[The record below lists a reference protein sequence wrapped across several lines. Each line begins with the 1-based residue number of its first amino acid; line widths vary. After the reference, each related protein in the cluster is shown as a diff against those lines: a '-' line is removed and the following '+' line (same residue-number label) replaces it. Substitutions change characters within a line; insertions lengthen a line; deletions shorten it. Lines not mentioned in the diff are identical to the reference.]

1 VSGTTSSAEPDRLAA
16 YETTVAPVDEA
27 LALSTVRFATGIG
40 AFFAGAGSFAPP
52 GSAEE
57 WAAPLLSVRAES
69 SYLAT
74 WVTAVGE
81 AFRQAGADPDG
92 DGIYG
97 DVPDDA
103 LAPMVGRPVLSEQ
116 RAYLAE
122 QLSTLY
128 ERAAAGQLDLTSSEM
143 ARLLAMARDLVDSSP
158 DPQAE
163 AELLIAAVG
172 PRDVDTAVR
181 LLGSGAGDA
190 TDLHHPAVAGLLDL
204 GNVISLGLE
213 NQPSRADRWA
223 DELVTPRTI
232 LGGLSGEQAEAFG
245 VMGAGNAPGT
255 SSFGTAL
262 FGALVNSAGRTPL
275 GSLVHRLD
283 GTTDPLA
290 PMMTAAAARRPDGTF
305 AQAPLAHGMVR
316 AMLDADD
323 GASLVRGFGGDV
335 PERYGGVRRD
345 VLAAAVDTSLPAEQR
360 ARLSHDLAG
369 HYVEACES
377 EAAAML
383 DGRFYSPAVTEGF
396 AVAMQPLLE
405 GWQERPAGSIV
416 VGAEALADAG
426 TGGAAGDAG
435 PAGTLELDDGVLWSA
450 VGHLGEA
457 PGGAEGLSTA
467 LAGATTARLAAGYA
481 ATAEL
486 SGAGFQSPDPID
498 GDHLD
503 QLGAVYRRVVSA
515 VGNARFRSV
524 VDAVESDGGG
534 LEAAA
539 ASVAYG
545 IAGEVPGGS
554 TAAGVTEALSILAAD
569 GTETTGGGSALR
581 GLASSLSRDLV
592 AFNLMARPDL
602 ATDGL
607 VAALREARASGDESA
622 LYRLVHDSS
631 AVLSTGGGAA
641 LLELQQLV
649 DQQEERIA
657 LDLAV
662 GLDEMTRTEA
672 D

>member
-1 VSGTTSSAEPDRLAA
+1 VSGATSSAEPDRLAA

-27 LALSTVRFATGIG
+27 LALSTLRFATGIG

-57 WAAPLLSVRAES
+57 WVAPLLSVRAES

-116 RAYLAE
+116 RAHLAA

-143 ARLLAMARDLVDSSP
+143 ASLLAMARDLVDSSP

-163 AELLIAAVG
+163 AELIIAAMG
-172 PRDVDTAVR
+172 PRDVDTAAR
-181 LLGSGAGDA
+181 FLGSGAGDA
-190 TDLHHPAVAGLLDL
+190 TDLDHPAVTGLLDL
-204 GNVISLGLE
+204 GHVVSLGLE
-213 NQPSRADRWA
+213 HQPSRADRWA
-223 DELVTPRTI
+223 DELVTSRTI

-262 FGALVNSAGRTPL
+262 FGALVTSAGRTPL
-275 GSLVHRLD
+275 GGLVHRLD

-290 PMMTAAAARRPDGTF
+290 PMMTAAATRRPDGTF

-335 PERYGGVRRD
+335 PERYDGVRRD
-345 VLAAAVDTSLPAEQR
+345 VLAAAVDASLAAEQR

-369 HYVEACES
+369 HYAEACES

-416 VGAEALADAG
+416 VHADAG
-426 TGGAAGDAG
+426 PGG
-435 PAGTLELDDGVLWSA
+435 TFELDDGVLWNA

-486 SGAGFQSPDPID
+486 SGAGFQAPDPID

-524 VDAVESDGGG
+524 VDAVESYGGG

-539 ASVAYG
+539 VSVAYG

-569 GTETTGGGSALR
+569 GTEMAGGGSALG

-631 AVLSTGGGAA
+631 AVLGTGGGAA